1 MKLVRISAVIEIR
14 SNKDVL
20 LPVAVA
26 TLDGRA
32 YYKITSILRRIK
44 VPFTSMAPGTEIP
57 EGVKLAITTSKEKD
71 LIVGIDVVLLE
82 DIENDED
89 VAKQKIL
96 KQLQVD
102 RDEPLVVGVDP
113 GRRIGVVGYY
123 GNSELYGEVL
133 GSSEEAIQRIL
144 KLLKSGQRRSKIV
157 RIGNGNPKL
166 AAELAET
173 LRIRAGNDVHIEI
186 VDESGTSAA
195 IKPNIRSVRD
205 VRSARLIAFRHG
217 MKY

>member
-1 MKLVRISAVIEIR
+1 MK
-14 SNKDVL
+14 
-20 LPVAVA
+20 
-26 TLDGRA
+26 
-32 YYKITSILRRIK
+32 RIK
-44 VPFTSMAPGTEIP
+44 VPFTSMAPGAKIP

-71 LIVGIDVVLLE
+71 LTAGIDIILLE

-89 VAKQKIL
+89 LAKQKIL

-173 LRIRAGNDVHIEI
+173 LRIRAGNDIHIEI